1 MNKLI
6 LQSAMLKL
14 MDALADDIIK
24 AEAVATELE
33 KWLAERSLRVSAD
46 ALHGAMRSH
55 RVKALELRG
64 QLAAL
69 RQRYAEQFLREL

>member
-33 KWLAERSLRVSAD
+33 KWLAEPSLRVSAD
-46 ALHGAMRSH
+46 ALRGAMRSY